1 MEVLKAI
8 LPNFGDIFYYAFLFV
23 ARGGWVLFVVA
34 LLVLLWHEYI
44 EEVQGQFVT
53 NTEWVFLEIRPPKEN
68 MTSTLAVEN
77 IFSQMHA
84 LHRSL
89 TWEEMYMQGQFQLW
103 YSLEIVSFGGKVSF
117 IIRCPK
123 RYQHLVESAFYG
135 QYPSAEI
142 REISDYMENFAH
154 NVYGTDSKYEFFG
167 TEWKMAESDVIPMKT
182 YKDFEHPSAEE
193 KVVDPLRGLIEAMER
208 ILPHEFLSMQLL
220 IQPIQN
226 DEWEAKAKTKIKEL
240 TGEEIPHKASFI
252 GFLLIPFEWFANFS
266 YRETFFG
273 HGNGHGE
280 GDELQRKPRNNWMS
294 MSEGEKKRVTLIEEK
309 LNKANYQS
317 KLRILYIAPKE
328 LYDKIRR
335 FELVGALRHFS
346 PGGGAGIH
354 NTLKTDR
361 GTWTKV
367 DALFS
372 EGLERPFLDW
382 ETKRRKYQFLRGY
395 KKRSIYI
402 GARKFLLSTEEIASL
417 YHFPITNETTQVPA
431 NVQAV
436 ESKKSRPP
444 ADLPFAENP

>member
-1 MEVLKAI
+1 MEVLNSL
-8 LPNFGDIFYYAFLFV
+8 LPNFGQMFYYSFLFV
-23 ARGGWVLFVVA
+23 AKGGWILFVLA
-34 LLVLLWHEYI
+34 LLFMLWHEYL
-44 EEVQGQFVT
+44 EEIQGHFVA

-68 MTSTLAVEN
+68 MVSTLAVEN

-89 TWEEMYMQGQFQLW
+89 TWDEVYMQGQFQLW

-135 QYPSAEI
+135 QYPNSEI
-142 REISDYMENFAH
+142 REVADYMANFTQ
-154 NVYGTDSKYEFFG
+154 NVYAIDNKYEFFG
-167 TEWKMAESDVIPMKT
+167 TEWRLAESDVIPIKT

-193 KVVDPLRGLIEAMER
+193 KVIDPLKGLIEAMER
-208 ILPHEFLSMQLL
+208 ILPHEFMAMQLL

-226 DEWEAKAKTKIKEL
+226 DEWSGKAKTKIKEL
-240 TGEEIPHKASFI
+240 TGEEVPHKASFM
-252 GFLLIPFEWFANFS
+252 GFLLAPFEWFAKFS
-266 YRETFFG
+266 YSETLFG
-273 HGNGHGE
+273 HHHHAEPEN
-280 GDELQRKPRNNWMS
+280 KPRNNWLN

-335 FELVGALRHFS
+335 FEIVGALRHFS
-346 PGGGAGIH
+346 PGGGAGIQ

-372 EGLERPFLDW
+372 EGLERPYLEW
-382 ETKRRKYQFLRGY
+382 ETKRRKHLFLKGY
-395 KKRSIYI
+395 KARSVYI
-402 GARKFLLSTEEIASL
+402 GSKKFLLSTEEIASL

-444 ADLPFAENP
+444 ADLPFADV

>member
-1 MEVLKAI
+1 MEVLRAV
-8 LPNFGDIFYYAFLFV
+8 LPNFGEIFYYAFLFV

-34 LLVLLWHEYI
+34 LLVMLWHEYL
-44 EEVQGQFVT
+44 EEVQAHFVMS
-53 NTEWVFLEIRPPKEN
+53 TEWVFLEIHPPKEN
-68 MTSTLAVEN
+68 LTSTMAVEH
-77 IFSQMHA
+77 IFTQMHA

-89 TWEEMYMQGQFQLW
+89 TMEEVYMQGQFQLW

-123 RYQHLVESAFYG
+123 RYQHLVESAFYS

-142 REISDYMENFAH
+142 REISDYMENFTH
-154 NVYGTDSKYEFFG
+154 NVYSPDNKYEFFG
-167 TEWKMAESDVIPMKT
+167 TEWKMAENDVIPMKT

-193 KVVDPLRGLIEAMER
+193 KVVDPLKGLIETMER
-208 ILPHEFLSMQLL
+208 ILPHEFLAMQLL

-226 DEWEAKAKTKIKEL
+226 DEWEARAKLKIKEL

-252 GFLLIPFEWFANFS
+252 GFLLIPFEWFAKFS
-266 YRETFFG
+266 YRETLFG
-273 HGNGHGE
+273 HGHAHAEQEN
-280 GDELQRKPRNNWMS
+280 KPRNNWLN

-309 LNKANYQS
+309 LNKANYLS
-317 KLRILYIAPKE
+317 KMRILYIAPKDM
-328 LYDKIRR
+328 YDKIRR

-372 EGLERPFLDW
+372 EGLERPYLDW
-382 ETKRRKYQFLRGY
+382 ETKRRKYLFLKGY
-395 KKRSIYI
+395 KARSVYI
-402 GARKFLLSTEEIASL
+402 GSKKFLLSSEEIASL
-417 YHFPITNETTQVPA
+417 YHFPITSETTLVPA

-436 ESKKSRPP
+436 QSKKARPP
-444 ADLPFAENP
+444 ADLPFAEA